1 VKYYEGNAL
10 DEDDIV
16 NEYMGHMETISKYI
30 KDVNVIMRQAVRDKS
45 KILFEGHK
53 FHKYTEGKFTGIEE
67 YKDISYP
74 RWTRKWYATGA
85 NSEIR
90 QQKEY
95 LRFERAAN
103 LDEEAA
109 IKSTSWGRYQI
120 MGFNYKLVGFDDIF
134 TFYYAMG
141 DNELEHLISFVE
153 YIFST
158 NLQKSLINQDWE
170 TFARGFNGSGQV
182 GIYAPKMERAFKKY
196 SNV

>member
-1 VKYYEGNAL
+1 MKKRLTNEDFQWAAKEIGCSIAAIRAVDEVESRGEGFN
-10 DEDDIV
+10 
-16 NEYMGHMETISKYI
+16 
-30 KDVNVIMRQAVRDKS
+30 KDGS
-45 KILFEGHK
+45 PKILFEGHK

-103 LDEEAA
+103 LDEAAA

-170 TFARGFNGSGQV
+170 TFARLYNGEGNISV
-182 GIYAPKMERAFKKY
+182 YAPKMERAFKKY

>member
-1 VKYYEGNAL
+1 MKKRL
-10 DEDDIV
+10 TDEDFQWAAKEIGCSIAAIRAVDEV
-16 NEYMGHMETISKYI
+16 ESRGEGFN
-30 KDVNVIMRQAVRDKS
+30 KDGS
-45 KILFEGHK
+45 PKILFEGHK

-67 YKDISYP
+67 YKDISYT

-103 LDEEAA
+103 LDEAAA

-134 TFYYAMG
+134 TFYYTMG

-158 NLQKSLINQDWE
+158 NLQKSLINEDWE
-170 TFARGFNGSGQV
+170 TFARLYNGKANV
-182 GIYAPKMERAFKKY
+182 RIYAPKMERAFKKH

>member
-1 VKYYEGNAL
+1 MKKRLTNEDFQWAAKEIGCSIAAIRAVDEVESRGEGFN
-10 DEDDIV
+10 
-16 NEYMGHMETISKYI
+16 
-30 KDVNVIMRQAVRDKS
+30 KDGS
-45 KILFEGHK
+45 PKILFEGHK

-103 LDEEAA
+103 LDEAAA

-134 TFYYAMG
+134 TFYYTMG

-158 NLQKSLINQDWE
+158 NLQKSLINEDWE
-170 TFARGFNGSGQV
+170 TFARLYNGSGQV